1 MQDDFLDQFN
11 ILREEF
17 RLLQGGFKLNSA
29 MEEQPLNHS
38 WLGNALLNANER
50 RAETG
55 SSFALFPSSPN
66 PFKSSGSSRSSTESE
81 RAQSEVTT
89 ATITSGFDDLAAPLQ
104 RRHRDIAKNAEK
116 SLDGSTGNLRS
127 RKGHKKSREG
137 CFNCKKRKIKVLNT
151 IESMAYLTAS

>member
-50 RAETG
+50 RTETG
-55 SSFALFPSSPN
+55 SSFALFPSSLN
-66 PFKSSGSSRSSTESE
+66 PFKSESSHSSTESE

-116 SLDGSTGNLRS
+116 PLDGSTRNSRS